1 MMLRL
6 VRVDADKSREKN
18 HTQIAA
24 VDLGSNSF
32 RLQIGRVV
40 GDQIYPM
47 DSLKEPVRLAAGLT
61 TEKTLD
67 DASQQRALA
76 ALDRFGERLRCF
88 DRDSVRVVATNTFR
102 VARTTSGF
110 MQSAEEALG
119 FPIEVIGGREEAR
132 LIYVGVAHSLPAT
145 SRKRLVIDI
154 GGGSTE
160 LIIGRGVE
168 PGPMESLYMGCV
180 SYSMRYFPGGK
191 VDKRWFR
198 DAELAAAREIEKISV
213 AYRNVGWDE
222 AIGSSGTAR
231 AIADILELNGF
242 NPGGVDGITREG
254 LETLRWRL
262 IRAGS
267 AERLNLL
274 GLPRDRLPVLAGGL
288 AIMCA
293 AFTQLEIE
301 RMKYAEGAL
310 RLGVLYD
317 LLGRFHH
324 RDMRETTVR
333 QFMSRYQVD
342 PKHASRVCK
351 TATSV
356 FQELFGAAAL
366 GSDESL
372 HVLKWAAQLHEIG
385 ISIAHSGFHKHGA
398 YIIGSADMPGFSRR
412 DQSRLA
418 QLILGHRGKLEKVAG
433 FDDDSGWHVLFC
445 LRLAVA
451 FHRGRNNDA
460 LPRFRVR
467 FDDDG
472 YRVEMPA
479 DWATE
484 NPLSAAV
491 LGDEALAWQR
501 IGIGFRIRYKEQA
514 SVAIG

>member
-1 MMLRL
+1 MLHL
-6 VRVDADKSREKN
+6 VRIDANKGRERD
-18 HTQIAA
+18 HAQIAA

-61 TEKTLD
+61 PEKTLD

-76 ALDRFGERLRCF
+76 ALKRFGERLRCLGQE
-88 DRDSVRVVATNTFR
+88 SVRVVATNTFR
-102 VARTTSGF
+102 VARNTSGF
-110 MQSAEEALG
+110 LQNAEEALG

-132 LIYVGVAHSLPAT
+132 LIYIGVAHSLPAT
-145 SRKRLVIDI
+145 SRKRLAIDI

-160 LIIGRGVE
+160 FIIGRGVE
-168 PGPMESLYMGCV
+168 PGLMESLYMGCV

-191 VDKRWFR
+191 VDKRRFR
-198 DAELAAAREIEKISV
+198 DAELAAAREIEKISFV
-213 AYRNVGWDE
+213 YKNVGWDE
-222 AIGSSGTAR
+222 TVGSSGTAR

-242 NPGGVDGITREG
+242 NPDGAGGITREG

-262 IRAGS
+262 IQAG
-267 AERLNLL
+267 AVERLNLL
-274 GLPRDRLPVLAGGL
+274 GLPGDRLPVLPGGL

-293 AFTQLEIE
+293 AFAQLDIE
-301 RMKYAEGAL
+301 RMKYAGGAL

-317 LLGRFHH
+317 LLGRFDH

-333 QFMSRYQVD
+333 QFMARYQVD
-342 PKHASRVCK
+342 SKQASRVCR
-351 TATSV
+351 TAAFV
-356 FQELFGAAAL
+356 FQELLGATA
-366 GSDESL
+366 SESEENL
-372 HVLKWAAQLHEIG
+372 QMLKWAAELHEIG

-398 YIIGSADMPGFSRR
+398 YIIASADMPGFSRR

-418 QLILGHRGKLEKVAG
+418 QLILGHRGKLEKVTG
-433 FDDDSGWHVLFC
+433 FAENDSGWHVLFC

-451 FHRGRNNDA
+451 LHRARNNDG
-460 LPRFRVR
+460 LPRFSVR

-472 YRVEMPA
+472 YRVEIPA
-479 DWATE
+479 DWAMA

-491 LGDEALAWQR
+491 LGDEVLAWQR
-501 IGIGFRIRYKEQA
+501 VGIRFRVRYREQP